1 MRLCCCLL
9 PRLRSLSKI
18 GSHND
23 FVFLADENRIVL
35 YVQAALCAQVA
46 GEWASVKEYG
56 KLAFQ
61 THDLLFGGG
70 VTFFRQ
76 RYAKEVDLK
85 LRPGAKA
92 LVGSAALNV
101 IWPQ

>member
-1 MRLCCCLL
+1 M
-9 PRLRSLSKI
+9 
-18 GSHND
+18 
-23 FVFLADENRIVL
+23 
-35 YVQAALCAQVA
+35 
-46 GEWASVKEYG
+46 KEYG